1 MRNKKK
7 HIIKKIC
14 LLCLSLILMVT
25 SVATPLN
32 TYAKYEENGNEIHI
46 YDLEGL
52 LTFVKLSKTGS
63 YEGKTVYLEDDITID
78 ASIYETDD
86 YLKENH
92 FITIGSKDYPFKGHF
107 DGKGHSIVGLRN
119 EKTLL
124 PDFNH
129 ALFSV
134 IEGATIENLTLTDA
148 RVVSAYIDGILVGEA
163 RNSTIRNIIVNG
175 QSQLKVEPANNI
187 VSLVTNLGTR
197 GGAIV
202 GSAENCYIYNCESNQ
217 TELYNNTTS
226 GVTGVG
232 GERLRLGGIVGYAE
246 DSTVEYCRVVGG
258 KIENKYDVAVGAVG
272 GKQIFVGGIVGEVE
286 NANVIDSFSTAS
298 LYYYAANYVSV
309 GSGIAG
315 YIGGIV
321 GMVNGDSNL
330 VERCHFAGEMS
341 SEQVNSILVL
351 PVIIQK
357 NVNLYGVAGRHL
369 SNAELIAK
377 NTFFN
382 RDKYPEMTPVS
393 FKNDYTEDNARGLTD
408 DEFLNRDYWSEC
420 GYDFYRTI
428 ERVTMDPTPHYNQW
442 VMDQGLGIPVH
453 GQGVAATF
461 NYPDAAKVTITN
473 VLSSQE
479 AASIS
484 PFFRT
489 PVSTELWY
497 RFAVQGVSTYQD
509 TVELKTETKSVE
521 GITDAEAFRFRGWYK
536 KDNVTRDSISS
547 DSMELITYVK
557 ENVALSDANIYEPTV
572 SNNDL
577 FIADYQGLV
586 TFHDVDGNLIEKA
599 GGTIKTTVSDT
610 DDYYSYRD
618 KLPDV
623 LPAVTP
629 EGCVFYGWTSIP
641 KMIDGQKSGYEGI
654 TSDELA
660 LIKAEVYQ
668 AGDEIEKPM
677 QLYPIY
683 TNFVSNALVRV
694 EGYAVESA
702 GNTDV
707 TIRPTVADA
716 TVLVDNGE
724 VSIQLV
730 GLGADGKLPAKYRF
744 LGWYEVFGDG
754 TSEKVSTD
762 MTHQL
767 KNVDLSVVHTYEAR
781 FEYQIDYW
789 VKVQNGNVGIYTGE
803 TPYKTLWQGYG
814 TGFDSIEGP
823 TLYRSEV
830 HHWAE
835 GNGVGTDDSN
845 YKIPDGDEE
854 PTCADALTA
863 DFKIYRPLDAYAHFQ
878 RHSGNFD
885 VTIENDFPGAGQ
897 ITMEGSGASTITFT
911 NIYNASDYT
920 LVGMTFDADRSTTA
934 GKRLIVTGK
943 DVTELETDRALVL
956 GVDYALYSRYTANV
970 RFHKDYPVGENTNID
985 LVTRRYNEAVFM
997 ETAKTT
1003 NFGFYYTPEKDTG
1016 LSTTSAAYSFSNR
1029 PTREGYVFLGWVNK
1043 AKMTAAELAHVF
1055 DVAGDEFATSS
1066 AVKAMPYLMDG
1077 SETVTEAMDLY
1088 AVYAQIDGKII
1099 TTTNIKESAGSTAQ
1113 YINIPIDPTYV
1124 VSEVDDKGYAD
1135 ITLKVDITTA
1145 VLKSEPDGT
1154 KYAIQYMEM
1163 IDADGNITKLL
1174 LKEGSTDTFE
1184 VQDIIPGQSYKFIAY
1199 YEPVVVV
1206 YHMDNGV
1213 DDIVVKNKSSYL
1225 GSHSAADFNL
1235 PHTVFLGWTEVEP
1248 SGGIRYHLGDYE
1260 TVSEL
1265 DLAEPTDYVM
1275 KSMELWAVYA
1285 NVGIKV
1291 NSNIDAL
1298 ITDDAERL
1306 SLRNYTQTG
1315 SGAYKLTALKSKTVG
1330 EADYAFV
1337 GWYTDYQSDSEPGT
1351 LFSTE
1356 TDPVIPD
1363 VYADVTFTAVYK
1375 ESFVVRYHDT
1385 AGNEI
1390 YRVHVLDGS
1399 RSFMKDGSLIDYEA
1413 FMNLLGTLDQ
1423 QNQMFEQFQWK
1434 SGVWVD
1440 WDDFKDLPIVQ
1451 DMDLYP
1457 VVWDVRCTDLDGN
1470 TLAYGTDYIFDMDFD
1485 EGQEKLNLYFVKEY
1499 RNPGL
1504 KVIVSKYSQESAQE
1518 PVNGIPVSVYSEHS
1532 ENAAEQVQ
1540 YLIET
1545 KNTGHDATEPG
1556 IATFILNGVLV
1567 LDKKVVD
1574 ADDSVDTNNQDV
1586 FIVTIVRGIEQ
1597 TDGTYLPSTDEADIS
1612 TITVTANESRT
1623 VKLPYGVYFV
1633 QEDMNWAW
1641 RYEQEITPSEVAI
1654 SSVQAKVTIQNK
1666 RVKDTWIDGSGHK
1679 ENVFYKG

>member
-14 LLCLSLILMVT
+14 LLCLSLILAVT

-63 YEGKTVYLEDDITID
+63 YEGKTVYLEDDIKID

-119 EKTLL
+119 EKSLL
-124 PDFNH
+124 PDYNH

-134 IEGATIENLTLTDA
+134 IEDATIENLTLTDA

-258 KIENKYDVAVGAVG
+258 RIENKYDVAVGAVG

-330 VERCHFAGEMS
+330 VERCHFAGDMS
-341 SEQVNSILVL
+341 SEQVNSVLVL
-351 PVIIQK
+351 PVIIQR

-377 NTFFN
+377 NSFYN

-393 FKNDYTEDNARGLTD
+393 FENDYTGDNARGLTD

-461 NYPDAAKVTITN
+461 NYPNAAKVTIKN
-473 VLSSQE
+473 VKSVQE

-484 PFFRT
+484 PFFRE

-497 RFAVQGVSTYQD
+497 RYAVQGVSTYQD
-509 TVELKTETKSVE
+509 TVELQTETKSAE
-521 GITDAEAFRFRGWYK
+521 GITDADAFRFRGWYK
-536 KDNVTRDSISS
+536 KENVQSDAISS
-547 DSMELITYVK
+547 DSMALIAYTK
-557 ENVALSDANIYEPTV
+557 ENVALSHANIYEPTV

-586 TFHDVDGNLIEKA
+586 TFHDVHGNLIEKTD
-599 GGTIKTTVSDT
+599 GTVKTTVNDT

-618 KLPDV
+618 KLPNV
-623 LPAVTP
+623 VPAVTP
-629 EGCVFYGWTSIP
+629 EGFVFYGWTSIP
-641 KMIDGQKSGYEGI
+641 KTADGQKTGYEGI

-660 LIKAEVYQ
+660 QIKTELYQ
-668 AGDEIEKPM
+668 ADDEIEKPM
-677 QLYPIY
+677 QLYPVY
-683 TNFVSNALVRV
+683 TNFVSNVLVRV
-694 EGYAVESA
+694 EGHFIESV

-716 TVLVDNGE
+716 TVLVDNGN

-754 TSEKVSTD
+754 TSEKVGTD

-789 VKVQNGNVGIYTGE
+789 VKAQNGNVGIYTGE
-803 TPYKTLWQGYG
+803 TPYKTIWQGYG

-845 YKIPDGDEE
+845 YKIPDGDKE

-878 RHSGNFD
+878 RHTGSYA
-885 VTIENDFPGAGQ
+885 VTIENDFPDVGK
-897 ITMEGSGASTITFT
+897 ITFEGSGASTIIFT
-911 NIYNASDYT
+911 NTYDSNDYT
-920 LVGMTFDADRSTTA
+920 LVGMTFDADRSMNA

-943 DVTELETDRALVL
+943 DVVTLETDRALL
-956 GVDYALYSRYTANV
+956 LDVDYALYSRYTANV
-970 RFHKDYPVGENTNID
+970 RFHKDAPIGDNTNTD
-985 LVTRRYNEAVFM
+985 VVTRRYNESVFM
-997 ETAKTT
+997 DTDQTT
-1003 NFGFYYTPEKDTG
+1003 NFGFYYTPEEDTG
-1016 LSTTSAAYSFSNR
+1016 LSTTSAAYSFNKK

-1043 AKMTAAELAHVF
+1043 EQMTAEELAYVF
-1055 DVAGDEFATSS
+1055 DVPGDAYATTS

-1077 SETVTEAMDLY
+1077 SETVTKAMDLY
-1088 AVYAQIDGKII
+1088 AVYAQIEGKIL
-1099 TTTNIKESAGSTAQ
+1099 TTTNIKESAGSNAQ
-1113 YINIPIDPTYV
+1113 YINIPTDPTYV
-1124 VSEVDDKGYAD
+1124 VSEVDAKGYAD
-1135 ITLKVDITTA
+1135 ITLRVDTTTA
-1145 VLKSEPDGT
+1145 VLKSEPNGT

-1163 IDADGNITKLL
+1163 IDAEGNVTKLL
-1174 LKEGSTDTFE
+1174 VKEGTTDTFE
-1184 VQDIIPGQSYKFIAY
+1184 VQDIIPGQNYKFIAY
-1199 YEPVVVV
+1199 YEPMVIV

-1213 DDIVVKNKSSYL
+1213 DDIVVKNKSARL
-1225 GSHSAADFNL
+1225 GRHAAADFDFSDA
-1235 PHTVFLGWTEVEP
+1235 VFLGWTEIEP
-1248 SGGIRYHLGDYE
+1248 SRDVRYHLGDYE
-1260 TVSEL
+1260 DVSKL
-1265 DLAEPTDYVM
+1265 DLAEATDYVT
-1275 KSMELWAVYA
+1275 KSIELWAVYA
-1285 NVGIKV
+1285 NMGIQV
-1291 NSNIDAL
+1291 DSNIDTLLADR
-1298 ITDDAERL
+1298 TERL
-1306 SLRNYTQTG
+1306 NLRNYMQTG
-1315 SGAYKLTALKSKTVG
+1315 SGKYKLTALRNKTVDG
-1330 EADYAFV
+1330 KNFAFA
-1337 GWYTDYQSDSEPGT
+1337 GWYTDYQSDEEPGT

-1356 TDPVIPD
+1356 EGPLIPD
-1363 VYADVTFTAVYK
+1363 VYEKVKYTAVYK
-1375 ESFVVRYHDT
+1375 ESLVVRYHDT

-1390 YRVHVLDGS
+1390 YSVHVVSGS
-1399 RSFMKDGSLIDYEA
+1399 RSFVKDGSLIDDEA

-1434 SGVWVD
+1434 SGTWVD
-1440 WDDFKDLPIVQ
+1440 WDDYKDVPITQ
-1451 DMDLYP
+1451 NMDLYP
-1457 VVWDVRCTDLDGN
+1457 VVWDIRCTDLDGN
-1470 TLAYGTDYIFDMDFD
+1470 ALAYGTDYVFEMIFS
-1485 EGQEKLNLYFVKEY
+1485 EEQEKLNVYFIQEY

-1504 KVIVSKYSQESAQE
+1504 KVTVSKYGQGNGEE
-1518 PVNGIPVSVYSEHS
+1518 KINGIPVSIYSEHT
-1532 ENAAEQVQ
+1532 ENKEEQQ
-1540 YLIET
+1540 HYLIDT
-1545 KNTGHDATEPG
+1545 KDTGHNAMEPG
-1556 IATFILNGVLV
+1556 VATFILNGILALDKQV
-1567 LDKKVVD
+1567 LDASGNVD
-1574 ADDSVDTNNQDV
+1574 ADSQEV
-1586 FIVTIVRGIEQ
+1586 FIISIVRGIEQ
-1597 TDGTYLPSTDEADIS
+1597 ADGTYVPSTDSADIS
-1612 TITVTANESRT
+1612 TITVTANTLRT
-1623 VKLPYGVYFV
+1623 VKLPYGVYFI
-1633 QEDMNWAW
+1633 QEDMDWAW
-1641 RYEQEITPSEVAI
+1641 RYEADIAPNEVAI
-1654 SSVQAKVTIQNK
+1654 SSVTARVTVQN
-1666 RVKDTWIDGSGHK
+1666 RNVKNRWIDGSVHK
-1679 ENVFYKG
+1679 ENVFYK